1 MGLGVLEPAQLVVP
15 GTIQLFDNTI
25 HAESTEHLK
34 HTLAADGKTILA
46 LQPSDFPNDPL
57 NRPKWKKD
65 FVFFILL
72 VGTICSTIHGPL
84 LSPVTVAL
92 SIEFNRSIN

>member
-1 MGLGVLEPAQLVVP
+1 MGLGVLEPSQLVVP
-15 GTIQLFDNTI
+15 GTIQLFDNTV

-34 HTLAADGKTILA
+34 HTADGQTILA
-46 LQPSDFPNDPL
+46 PQPSDSPNDPL
-57 NRPKWKKD
+57 NWPKWKKD

-84 LSPVTVAL
+84 LSPVTVDG
-92 SIEFNRSIN
+92 